1 MITSMNY
8 HKYPKIVIVDKTKQV
23 CPNETKKAKIYKP
36 KATVTRAELDY
47 LYELIKGENK

>member
-8 HKYPKIVIVDKTKQV
+8 HKYPKIIIVDKTEYV
-23 CPNETKKAKIYKP
+23 RPNETKKAKTHKL

-47 LYELIKGENK
+47 LYDLIKGENK